1 MTLATIRKDTQ
12 RHGSGSIKPGRTRP
26 TLDEFRRG
34 IDQIANDFEADLR
47 SQSTD
52 IVRAYFAAAR
62 NCLRRTPGRMQ
73 WVYLLLGGLAAKEWL
88 RRKGYSPA
96 WTEEQ
101 CADIFA
107 ILQDEPDRW
116 SKDWEENRIQ

>member
-1 MTLATIRKDTQ
+1 MLDPTKTNIPAPRA
-12 RHGSGSIKPGRTRP
+12 GCIKAGQTRP
-26 TLDEFRRG
+26 TLDEFRHEF
-34 IDQIANDFEADLR
+34 DKIAGDFETELR
-47 SQSTD
+47 TLSTN
-52 IVRAYFAAAR
+52 VVLEHFVAAR
-62 NCLRRTPGRMQ
+62 NCLRHTPGRLR
-73 WVYLLLGGLAAKEWL
+73 WLYLLVGGLAAKEWL

-107 ILQDEPDRW
+107 ILRDEPDRW